1 MLFRAQL
8 VNSAGVAYPSAQQ
21 YLSRGYFLGDSRG
34 NLVKVLRGGD
44 PEPSGTIPG
53 ATLQTDFRRSRVD
66 RDPPNLLERT
76 HHVRSDDLG

>member
-1 MLFRAQL
+1 MIDDSGRVLFRAQL
-8 VNSAGVAYPSAQQ
+8 VDSAGVQFPAAQG

-53 ATLQTDFRRSRVD
+53 ATLQTASGGTSR
-66 RDPPNLLERT
+66 
-76 HHVRSDDLG
+76 